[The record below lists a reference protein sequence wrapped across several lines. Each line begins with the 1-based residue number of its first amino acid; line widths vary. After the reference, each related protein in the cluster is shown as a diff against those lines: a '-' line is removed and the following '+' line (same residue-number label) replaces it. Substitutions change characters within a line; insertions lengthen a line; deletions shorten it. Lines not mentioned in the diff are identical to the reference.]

1 MQLEKA
7 KETKQDM
14 ERCRLLAQR
23 IAEELA
29 PATAAVLN
37 AETPALEK
45 ALHRAGVDANPFT
58 VAARQADLLVVE
70 DPAWVE
76 MPAQLPGQVLLVF
89 TGSNVAEGWAEELAR
104 RGYYRD
110 FRWRSRGRAQQSAL
124 YCTVQPATAEMIAG
138 YEKELDLLRDR
149 MVRAERTCNE
159 EAALIERLRSD
170 LSLSRSHAKNLE
182 KTLNEVTS
190 STFWKLTWPMRY
202 VVSKSRQ
209 IWHTFPLFVL
219 LGELRRD
226 GISGVR
232 EHARAKR
239 EYAALFPGNLLRA
252 DRFAPVEL
260 LVRQAND
267 QPAGPK
273 ISIVV
278 PLYNTPLDFLD
289 EMLDS
294 VVNQTYKNWEL
305 CCVDAGKDEAVGQHV
320 QARAKADAR
329 IRYQKLEKNELIP
342 GNTNK
347 GFEMATGEYIA
358 LLDHDDLLHPCALW
372 YAARAI
378 AEQKAD
384 FVYTDEAT
392 FEGKPEHVVLYHFK
406 PDFMLDNLRSNNYI
420 CHLTVF
426 SRALME
432 RAGGGER
439 MEYNGSQDY
448 ELFLR
453 LTEQAEKIV
462 HIPHALYYWRSS
474 PGSTAADI
482 SAKTYCIDAGIA
494 ALKAHYAR
502 CGIAVDDVALIP
514 GTPGYYKTDYTI
526 EHPGRVSI
534 LIPTC
539 DHIRDLELCV
549 DSIYARTTYP
559 DFELILIENNSKQ
572 PETFRAYER
581 MQKEH
586 PDNLKVVTWE
596 GKGFNY
602 SALNNFGEQYATGE
616 YLLLLNNDTE
626 VITPN
631 WLEEMVMYA
640 QQKRV
645 GCVGAK
651 LLYPDDTIQHAGI
664 GFGIGGVAAATAIAL
679 FLSWICSIFYIRRH
693 CTELALPVLPCG
705 FDAGALRQIVRIGL
719 PLGLNSAL
727 YSIGHVFLQVLYN
740 LQGSVFVAG
749 CSVAGKVGGLANIT
763 VTSLSQATS
772 VFAGQNLGAQSYSRL
787 RRGGRLLPAASGLLS
802 LAGGLLMA
810 ACCRPLLLLFTQD
823 EAVLAF
829 AVRYIRVVLPFQ
841 WCYAAFNAIM
851 SFANGMG
858 EIRYSTIVNI
868 ILLWGVRIPASYLL
882 AWLGYGGYPMAGVS
896 LSFVVGLL
904 AMLFY
909 YKSHAW
915 ADICARAEAQEA
927 A

>member
-1 MQLEKA
+1 MSNNNSLAVVTDADRFAGWVHIYDPSMRELYSWRMPQSMGTPISLDFAPDNRRFASGMIAARDGQLNCSVYFMSLDSDTEGLLYTA
-7 KETKQDM
+7 DAGSM
-14 ERCRLLAQR
+14 LLRLDWQSENRVMAVFDTY
-23 IAEELA
+23 IAVID
-29 PATAAVLN
+29 PRTAAEVARYDYGGAALQSVAPGRRQTALLLN
-37 AETPALEK
+37 VHGGNSLVTLSESL
-45 ALHRAGVDANPFT
+45 T
-58 VAARQADLLVVE
+58 VMSEIPARQAFAVSATDTDIYLLCPDAVE
-70 DPAWVE
+70 CYGYDGVQNWVQDNFSAR
-76 MPAQLPGQVLLVF
+76 PIQVLKASELLVF

-202 VVSKSRQ
+202 AVSKSRQ

-232 EHARAKR
+232 EHARARR

-494 ALKAHYAR
+494 ALKAHYAAA
-502 CGIAVDDVALIP
+502 GSLWTMLPSSPAL
-514 GTPGYYKTDYTI
+514 
-526 EHPGRVSI
+526 
-534 LIPTC
+534 
-539 DHIRDLELCV
+539 
-549 DSIYARTTYP
+549 
-559 DFELILIENNSKQ
+559 
-572 PETFRAYER
+572 RAITR
-581 MQKEH
+581 
-586 PDNLKVVTWE
+586 P
-596 GKGFNY
+596 
-602 SALNNFGEQYATGE
+602 
-616 YLLLLNNDTE
+616 
-626 VITPN
+626 ITPSST
-631 WLEEMVMYA
+631 
-640 QQKRV
+640 R
-645 GCVGAK
+645 
-651 LLYPDDTIQHAGI
+651 AG
-664 GFGIGGVAAATAIAL
+664 
-679 FLSWICSIFYIRRH
+679 
-693 CTELALPVLPCG
+693 
-705 FDAGALRQIVRIGL
+705 
-719 PLGLNSAL
+719 
-727 YSIGHVFLQVLYN
+727 
-740 LQGSVFVAG
+740 
-749 CSVAGKVGGLANIT
+749 
-763 VTSLSQATS
+763 
-772 VFAGQNLGAQSYSRL
+772 
-787 RRGGRLLPAASGLLS
+787 
-802 LAGGLLMA
+802 
-810 ACCRPLLLLFTQD
+810 
-823 EAVLAF
+823 
-829 AVRYIRVVLPFQ
+829 
-841 WCYAAFNAIM
+841 
-851 SFANGMG
+851 
-858 EIRYSTIVNI
+858 
-868 ILLWGVRIPASYLL
+868 
-882 AWLGYGGYPMAGVS
+882 
-896 LSFVVGLL
+896 
-904 AMLFY
+904 
-909 YKSHAW
+909 
-915 ADICARAEAQEA
+915 
-927 A
+927 